1 MDQDVLNI
9 LLIMLII
16 ISKIWNWKD
25 LKQKQIDV
33 DIADVLTKKMKIS
46 EDFCIQKL
54 SEDADKFAKEAEE
67 GLYFAD
73 QI

>member
-1 MDQDVLNI
+1 
-9 LLIMLII
+9 
-16 ISKIWNWKD
+16 
-25 LKQKQIDV
+25 
-33 DIADVLTKKMKIS
+33 MKIS